1 MKLIL
6 TREVSGLGGAGDVV
20 TVKDG
25 YGRNFLLARG
35 SAIMWTKGGEGQI
48 EGIKRART
56 TREIRDLDH
65 AKEIKTKLEK
75 ANVIVKVKV
84 GATGSMFG
92 SVTDKA
98 IVAAIL
104 FQCFIL
110 SVFSIVKILF
120 IWLWLSLAQIDSSL
134 LFKKLMISSSFIFVK
149 SVTLF
154 EQIEQN
160 FPLSKS
166 DIVVQFI
173 LLQGFSIVIFMLL
186 TIWYILSHV

>member
-25 YGRNFLLARG
+25 YVRNFLLARG
-35 SAIMWTKGGEGQI
+35 AAIVWTKGGEGQI

-75 ANVIVKVKV
+75 ANVIVKVKI
-84 GATGSMFG
+84 GSTGTMFG

-98 IVAAIL
+98 IVAAIKSATGETVDRHK
-104 FQCFIL
+104 IKMDKHIKK
-110 SVFSIVKILF
+110 VGKYTVKIALE
-120 IWLWLSLAQIDSSL
+120 SQVVANVP
-134 LFKKLMISSSFIFVK
+134 ISV
-149 SVTLF
+149 V
-154 EQIEQN
+154 
-160 FPLSKS
+160 S
-166 DIVVQFI
+166 DK
-173 LLQGFSIVIFMLL
+173 
-186 TIWYILSHV
+186 